1 MAEAALMSLTAP
13 APALNPPNQNRTTPA
28 SNLRPPTP
36 NSPSTSPCP
45 SLSRPLLQEP
55 VKGQNPHLQN
65 LIRPGRET
73 LRPQRPATAW
83 SWAATT
89 IPSSWATAS
98 TAGLLETHTGT
109 KQANNLLGEH
119 LHIALSSELED
130 AHKTI
135 EALENVNVPCLIK
148 ELLQK
153 HLNPSGAK
161 QKTVTSPV
169 PAGRSAATPAG
180 SLSQAL
186 KAEDPA
192 QKWLMG
198 PEAGPPRVT
207 AFTPVKQGVPQSR
220 NDHIQRESDRSPP
233 FTLEDL
239 SADIYRKISA
249 RYAARPQPLY
259 AQSLS
264 SNASETPP
272 NLQQT
277 HAGVDSW
284 AGKGGM
290 QVTFLEE
297 DVADVTSTSAQKI
310 LEEFLRQLQPH
321 QEVPEGE
328 EERSRREK
336 MAAEKHTE
344 QGAG

>member
-1 MAEAALMSLTAP
+1 MFHYSPAEMSILRSKWSTQVKAHQRNNVK
-13 APALNPPNQNRTTPA
+13 LSFPPQ
-28 SNLRPPTP
+28 
-36 NSPSTSPCP
+36 
-45 SLSRPLLQEP
+45 
-55 VKGQNPHLQN
+55 
-65 LIRPGRET
+65 
-73 LRPQRPATAW
+73 
-83 SWAATT
+83 
-89 IPSSWATAS
+89 
-98 TAGLLETHTGT
+98 
-109 KQANNLLGEH
+109 
-119 LHIALSSELED
+119 
-130 AHKTI
+130 
-135 EALENVNVPCLIK
+135 VPCLIK

-264 SNASETPP
+264 SNASDTPP

-310 LEEFLRQLQPH
+310 LEEFLRQLQPP

-344 QGAG
+344 QGAGWECGSRKANVGCNRQRWGWKCATSSPESKIAICA